1 MKNALSERAKHR
13 LRLAARFLR
22 LEGQRFNKG
31 EFYPEVL
38 GCITTLNLMQQ
49 ERYVNWSIGWRN
61 MKLKNKSG
69 LTSRCAPAR
78 RKAKSS
84 LAMGVLCTLASP
96 TQKPKHQLAVT
107 TYMKGMSDE

>member
-49 ERYVNWSIGWRN
+49 ERLRELVDWMEEYEIEEQKWFGKPTRSRTS
-61 MKLKNKSG
+61 KNKIKFSNG
-69 LTSRCAPAR
+69 RALHA
-78 RKAKSS
+78 
-84 LAMGVLCTLASP
+84 GVSDAENEAS
-96 TQKPKHQLAVT
+96 TRSNNV
-107 TYMKGMSDE
+107 YEGNER

>member
-49 ERYVNWSIGWRN
+49 ERLRELVDWMEEYEIEEK
-61 MKLKNKSG
+61 KLFGEPSRSRASKTKNR
-69 LTSRCAPAR
+69 LSRGRALQA
-78 RKAKSS
+78 
-84 LAMGVLCTLASP
+84 GV
-96 TQKPKHQLAVT
+96 
-107 TYMKGMSDE
+107 SDA